1 MPAAPVGTIVSHH
14 TGQLLGSLLSDVK
27 QARAT
32 LRRTRSGGRP
42 EAVRSAQVD
51 FVAALTT
58 YTETLTRLALPVP
71 YVLRDELRIHGDTL
85 RSARPGRPR

>member
-1 MPAAPVGTIVSHH
+1 
-14 TGQLLGSLLSDVK
+14 
-27 QARAT
+27 
-32 LRRTRSGGRP
+32 
-42 EAVRSAQVD
+42 VRSAQVD